1 VIPSTPR
8 EPPHSFEAEE
18 ALLGAILNNNA
29 AYHRCSDIVNKA
41 HFADPLHGE
50 IWDAMSKLIDR
61 GQQANVFA
69 LKSYLD
75 AKPKEVLPSGSAYSA
90 KLVASSV
97 GAHDAR
103 QVARLLRNLYL
114 RRQIITVSSEAVTVA
129 YADDPKTTALE
140 QIEILERQL
149 YDLAA
154 TGQSDGGFKT
164 FAKALDETAAMAEAA
179 FKKDGQVVGVST
191 GFRDLDQILGGLH
204 RSDLVILAGRPSM
217 GKTALA
223 TNIAFNA
230 AKAHRA
236 EERDGVRVTVAGAM
250 VGFFSL
256 EMSCEQLSTRIV
268 SEQAMIPSER
278 IRRGEVSLQEFDTIL
293 TVMDELKALPLFID
307 DTGAPTIVSIRNR
320 ARRLKRQHGLDLIVV
335 DYLQLITAPKDV
347 EGRVNQ
353 VSEITRG
360 LKSLAKELDVPV
372 MALSQL
378 SRAVEQR
385 EDKRPQ
391 LSDLRD
397 SGSIEQDADVVA
409 FIFRDEYYAQRGEPV
424 RHEEEN
430 DQRFH
435 ERSNRWHERIDKG
448 AGQAELLIQKQR
460 HGPTGTVRLRFDAAL
475 TRFGDAH
482 DG

>member
-1 VIPSTPR
+1 VTPSAPR
-8 EPPHSFEAEE
+8 QPPHSFEAEQ
-18 ALLGAILNNNA
+18 ALLGAVLHNNA
-29 AYHRCSDIVNKA
+29 AYHRCSDVLDKSY
-41 HFADPLHGE
+41 FADPLHGE
-50 IWDAMSKLIDR
+50 IWEVMSKLIDR
-61 GQQANVFA
+61 GQQAGIFS
-69 LKSYLD
+69 LKTYLD
-75 AKPKEVLPSGSAYSA
+75 AKPRDLLPSGSGYLA

-103 QVARLLRNLYL
+103 QMGRLVRDLYL
-114 RRQIITVSSEAVTVA
+114 RRQIITIGSEAVNVA

-140 QIEILERQL
+140 QIEVLERQL

-154 TGQSDGGFKT
+154 TGQPEGGFKT
-164 FAKALDETAAMAEAA
+164 FASALDETAAMAEAA

-191 GFRDLDQILGGLH
+191 GFRDIDHILGGLH

-236 EERDGVRVTVAGAM
+236 EERDGARVTVAGAV

-278 IRRGEVSLQEFDTIL
+278 IRRGEVSREEFDKFL
-293 TVMDELKALPLFID
+293 TVMDELNALPLFID
-307 DTGAPTIVSIRNR
+307 DTGAPTVVSIRNR

-335 DYLQLITAPKDV
+335 DYLQLIDAPKDV

-353 VSEITRG
+353 VSEITRS
-360 LKSLAKELDVPV
+360 LKGLAKELDVPV

-409 FIFRDEYYAQRGEPV
+409 FIFRDEYYAQRSEPI
-424 RHEEEN
+424 RLGDES
-430 DQRFH
+430 DQRFS
-435 ERSNRWHERIDKG
+435 ERSNRWHERVANG

-475 TRFGDAH
+475 TRFEDAH
-482 DG
+482 DA